1 MSEFRRYGAVVPF
14 GDAEVSLADVAP
26 IRDIAARE
34 LLDSARAP
42 KIDLSEGR
50 DYTRYSHYFP
60 SLDEW
65 SQDASDRFI
74 TAQLSHY
81 AEPEQAWY
89 LAINVRSYA
98 LGERNSNKRICYRME
113 SYGDRLLQAK
123 KEVFFVLGK
132 SNIVMGDDGEPQ
144 EVVDTVR
151 KAYERQMQPNDCESL
166 LGLLQRGVRRARTLR
181 AAP

>member
-1 MSEFRRYGAVVPF
+1 
-14 GDAEVSLADVAP
+14 
-26 IRDIAARE
+26 
-34 LLDSARAP
+34 
-42 KIDLSEGR
+42 
-50 DYTRYSHYFP
+50 
-60 SLDEW
+60 
-65 SQDASDRFI
+65 
-74 TAQLSHY
+74 
-81 AEPEQAWY
+81 
-89 LAINVRSYA
+89 
-98 LGERNSNKRICYRME
+98 ME